1 MLIILYTLYMKTF
14 NITDARKNLL
24 TLVKNISGEGQSYE
38 ITVNGKPSV
47 VLLSSVD
54 YENLLETIEILSDQA
69 AVKDIVASQ
78 KQFKKGN
85 VVALKDLL

>member
-1 MLIILYTLYMKTF
+1 MRIILYTLYMKTF
-14 NITDARKNLL
+14 NITEARKNLL

-47 VLLSSVD
+47 VLLATVD

-69 AVKDIVASQ
+69 TVKDLITSQ

-85 VVALKDLL
+85 VVALEDLL